1 MSGRVKIPSDI
12 PKEGKLPVTKLDAAL
27 RQLETAITMWF
38 ADGDPVSICT
48 LSSAAHEIIDS
59 LNAGFGGSPTMLQ
72 GRNIRPEKKDLAL
85 ALLRMAPNFFKHS
98 GKDPNE
104 THFFAV
110 KGQVAI
116 LADAV
121 ATYNSWNIGKRAIF
135 EVFTGWLLLEHPE
148 MFTNAS
154 AVIAVSPADAAR
166 LLRAGKM
173 NYYQMAL
180 PLQVQRLAGIVPS
193 GHNRAH

>member
-12 PKEGKLPVTKLDAAL
+12 PKEGKLPVTKLDAAV

-59 LNAGFGGSPTMLQ
+59 LNTGFGGSPTMLQ
-72 GRNIRPEKKDLAL
+72 GRNIYPEKRDLAL
-85 ALLRMAPNFFKHS
+85 ALLRMAPNFFKHG

-121 ATYNSWNIGKRAIF
+121 ATYNSWKIGKRPIF
-135 EVFTGWLLLEHPE
+135 EVFTGWLLLESPE
-148 MFTNAS
+148 FFTNA
-154 AVIAVSPADAAR
+154 AEVIAVSPTAAAQI
-166 LLRAGKM
+166 LRAGKM
-173 NYYQMAL
+173 NYFQMAL
-180 PLQVQRLAGIVPS
+180 PVQVQQLAGVVPPS
-193 GHNRAH
+193 RNRAH

>member
-1 MSGRVKIPSDI
+1 
-12 PKEGKLPVTKLDAAL
+12 
-27 RQLETAITMWF
+27 
-38 ADGDPVSICT
+38 
-48 LSSAAHEIIDS
+48 
-59 LNAGFGGSPTMLQ
+59 MLQ